1 MYKKGATPVSAT
13 KKGRAC
19 VLFDLDGTL
28 TDPAEGIIG
37 GVVYAMQKAGVPI
50 PSRAVL
56 ESFIGPPLV
65 DQYKAVCGV
74 DDATAYQMLG
84 WYRDYFDPKG
94 MLENKAYDGIVS
106 LCAALKEAGAVVAMA
121 TSKPEIYAIK
131 ILEHFGLAPYF
142 DYMCGSTMDES
153 RVKKADVIAYALAQ
167 MGVTDADRVVMV
179 GDRCYDVEGAACHQI
194 PCVGVL
200 YGYGSREELENAGAA
215 AVVEDVP
222 ALHRWLIHFVDES
235 D

>member
-1 MYKKGATPVSAT
+1 MTET
-13 KKGRAC
+13 KKGRAL

-37 GVVYAMQKAGVPI
+37 GVVYAMQKAGVAI

-65 DQYKAVCGV
+65 DQFIAVCGV
-74 DDATAYQMLG
+74 DSPTAYQMLG
-84 WYRDYFDPKG
+84 WYRDYFDPRG
-94 MLENKAYDGIVS
+94 MLENKVYDGILP
-106 LCAALKEAGAVVAMA
+106 LCAALKAAGAVVAMA

-142 DYMCGSTMDES
+142 DYMCGSTMDDS
-153 RVKKADVIAYALAQ
+153 RVKKADVIAYALEQ
-167 MGVTDADRVVMV
+167 MQVTAADRVVMV

-194 PCVGVL
+194 PCIGVL
-200 YGYGSREELENAGAA
+200 YGYGDRAELEKAGAA
-215 AVVEDVP
+215 AIATDV
-222 ALHRWLIHFVDES
+222 ADLHQKLLCFVKES

>member
-1 MYKKGATPVSAT
+1 VTEA

-28 TDPAEGIIG
+28 TDPAEGIVG
-37 GVVYAMQKAGVPI
+37 GVVFAMQKAGVPI

-65 DQYKAVCGV
+65 DQFIAVCGV
-74 DDATAYQMLG
+74 DNPTAQRMLG

-94 MLENKAYDGIVS
+94 MLENKTYDGILP

-121 TSKPEIYAIK
+121 TSKPEIYAVK

-142 DYMCGSTMDES
+142 DYMCGSTMDET
-153 RVKKADVIAYALAQ
+153 RVKKADVLAYALAQ
-167 MGVTDADRVVMV
+167 MGVTANDRVVMV
-179 GDRCYDVEGAACHQI
+179 GDRCYDVEGAACHNI

-200 YGYGSREELENAGAA
+200 YGYGDRAELEKAGAA
-215 AVVEDVP
+215 AIVEDVP
-222 ALHRWLIHFVDES
+222 ALHRWLMQFVSES